1 MSDAKLDQYKKQ
13 ISDAAENLMSSRI
26 LGNSSHGN
34 ISAKIPGTDTFLLTS
49 VSNLK
54 QITMDNI
61 GLFDMDNNLLD
72 GSVMPT
78 SAEIIPMHGIVY
90 KTRPETGGAVHTH
103 APRATAFAVAGM
115 PIPAS
120 YEPMVRFG
128 MANGVPV
135 TEYGPRGSQESVD
148 LIEQALDGKEQIR
161 GLLLGNHGLLTFGVD
176 VPDAVDAHKIIE
188 ECAEVILASYALG
201 GPKEIPAAQRL
212 AAQAIQQTFAA
223 VGEQTRA

>member
-13 ISDAAENLMSSRI
+13 ISDAAENLMSSHI

-90 KTRPETGGAVHTH
+90 RTRPETGGAVHTH

-135 TEYGPRGSQESVD
+135 TTYGPRGSQESVD
-148 LIEQALDGKEQIR
+148 LIEQAIDGKEQIR

-176 VPDAVDAHKIIE
+176 VLDAVDAHKIIE